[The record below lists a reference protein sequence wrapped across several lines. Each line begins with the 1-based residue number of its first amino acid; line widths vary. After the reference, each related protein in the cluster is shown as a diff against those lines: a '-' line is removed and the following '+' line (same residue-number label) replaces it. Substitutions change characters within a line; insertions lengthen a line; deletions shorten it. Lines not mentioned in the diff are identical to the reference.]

1 MTRNILWE
9 DGWCLGNF
17 RYGTFWF
24 HTFRKAIKIFA
35 IYVTWNVYIYY
46 LYYIVILHEIFHD
59 FPATFQVITR
69 KVDYLWDS
77 AGRFVSGGHFVRE
90 DVFYVLI
97 QRTLCTLSN
106 ISNIYSFC
114 TVYTLPLKVW
124 RIAPILIRYM
134 ATHLTYVLGWHN
146 GGPPNPTSRGR
157 VAARLNLSSLGTFI
171 EGIIIGG
178 ANNTQPHNKNLYFL
192 EICFKCFLL
201 YFINYQITRLK

>member
-1 MTRNILWE
+1 MKYSTFSPLHFMLYRGKL
-9 DGWCLGNF
+9 LTF
-17 RYGTFWF
+17 GTCR
-24 HTFRKAIKIFA
+24 TFCVRG
-35 IYVTWNVYIYY
+35 T
-46 LYYIVILHEIFHD
+46 LCE
-59 FPATFQVITR
+59 R
-69 KVDYLWDS
+69 
-77 AGRFVSGGHFVRE
+77 GRFLCT
-90 DVFYVLI
+90 VLI

-178 ANNTQPHNKNLYFL
+178 ANNNHITKIYIFL
-192 EICFKCFLL
+192 KYVSSVF
-201 YFINYQITRLK
+201 YFIS

>member
-1 MTRNILWE
+1 MKCIHILLILY
-9 DGWCLGNF
+9 CK
-17 RYGTFWF
+17 T
-24 HTFRKAIKIFA
+24 
-35 IYVTWNVYIYY
+35 TWNIPRFPRYISC
-46 LYYIVILHEIFHD
+46 YIAESWL
-59 FPATFQVITR
+59 PLGQCRTFCVRGTLR
-69 KVDYLWDS
+69 ER
-77 AGRFVSGGHFVRE
+77 GRFLCT
-90 DVFYVLI
+90 VLI